1 MMNTI
6 VVATALV
13 LFCGVAVSQE
23 KASEKPKELPRP
35 ETQQEG
41 DSPLVKAAKAA
52 QAAKGVKAPSRLVI
66 NNEDVKKSKG
76 KLIFIT
82 EKPLP
87 KIETPAADKFKV
99 QQEAKTS
106 PPPGPEDVAKR
117 VDTARKAISDLEKEL
132 GRLEEDYYNEDDS
145 NYRDEEIE
153 PRFEQAK
160 RQLEK
165 ARQDLI
171 NAREEQQKLE
181 GQAATRNS
189 DPQ

>member
-1 MMNTI
+1 MMNRI
-6 VVATALV
+6 LVVTTLV
-13 LFCGVAVSQE
+13 LFSGVALSQE
-23 KASEKPKELPRP
+23 KAPEKTKELPRP
-35 ETQQEG
+35 EVQQEG

-52 QAAKGVKAPSRLVI
+52 QAAKGAKTPSKLVI
-66 NNEDVKKSKG
+66 NNEDVKKSTG
-76 KLIFIT
+76 KLIFVT

-87 KIETPAADKFKV
+87 KIETPTADKLK
-99 QQEAKTS
+99 QQQLTPDPA
-106 PPPGPEDVAKR
+106 PEVAKR
-117 VDTARKAISDLEKEL
+117 LDAARKAVADLEKEM

-145 NYRDEEIE
+145 NYRDDEIA
-153 PRFEQAK
+153 PRFEQAR
-160 RQLEK
+160 RQLDK

>member
-1 MMNTI
+1 MMNKLI
-6 VVATALV
+6 VVTALV
-13 LFCGVAVSQE
+13 LFSGVAFAEE
-23 KASEKPKELPRP
+23 KAAEKPKELPRP
-35 ETQQEG
+35 EAQQEG

-66 NNEDVKKSKG
+66 NNEDVKKSTG
-76 KLIFIT
+76 KLIFVS

-87 KIETPAADKFKV
+87 KIETPAADKLK
-99 QQEAKTS
+99 QQKMTTPDPS
-106 PPPGPEDVAKR
+106 PDVAKK
-117 VDTARKAISDLEKEL
+117 VDTARKAIADLEKEL
-132 GRLEEDYYNEDDS
+132 SRLEEDYYNEDDS

-171 NAREEQQKLE
+171 DAREKQQQLE

>member
-1 MMNTI
+1 MMNKI
-6 VVATALV
+6 LVVTAVV
-13 LFCGVAVSQE
+13 LFSGVAFSQE
-23 KASEKPKELPRP
+23 KAPEKTKELPRP
-35 ETQQEG
+35 EIQQEG

-52 QAAKGVKAPSRLVI
+52 QAAKGTRTPSKLVI
-66 NNEDVKKSKG
+66 NNEDVKKSTG
-76 KLIFIT
+76 KLIFVT

-87 KIETPAADKFKV
+87 KIETPAADKLK
-99 QQEAKTS
+99 QQQMTTPDPA
-106 PPPGPEDVAKR
+106 PDVAKR
-117 VDTARKAISDLEKEL
+117 VDTARKAIADLEKEM

-145 NYRDEEIE
+145 NYRDDEIA

-171 NAREEQQKLE
+171 NAREQQQKLE